1 MKKQKITMSECLVW
15 GSAVLIIAMI
25 SVSAYLSTKEQE
37 KPITGQGKLYED
49 SGQGIM
55 IMKKYDIY
63 ILKEGYLQWKK
74 DYPERDKKI
83 VATAISGGSGSY
95 FMLIYRTE

>member
-1 MKKQKITMSECLVW
+1 MMKQKTTTIECLIL
-15 GSAVLIIAMI
+15 GFLLLIIAMV
-25 SVSAYLSTKEQE
+25 SVWAYLSTKEQE
-37 KPITGQGKLYED
+37 KSVTEQGKLYED

-74 DYPERDKKI
+74 DYPERDKK
-83 VATAISGGSGSY
+83 
-95 FMLIYRTE
+95 

>member
-1 MKKQKITMSECLVW
+1 
-15 GSAVLIIAMI
+15 
-25 SVSAYLSTKEQE
+25 QE
-37 KPITGQGKLYED
+37 KSVTEQGKLYED

-83 VATAISGGSGSY
+83 VAATISGGSGSY